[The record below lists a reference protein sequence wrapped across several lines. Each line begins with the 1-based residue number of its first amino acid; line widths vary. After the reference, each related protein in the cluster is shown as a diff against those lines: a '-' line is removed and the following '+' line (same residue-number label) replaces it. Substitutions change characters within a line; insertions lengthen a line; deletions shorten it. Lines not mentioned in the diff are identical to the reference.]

1 MQGVIH
7 LLLEA
12 YVSETIGAQHL
23 RPIRQMAGV
32 QGPPLATH
40 YYPDQLTTSL
50 LQAVSDYQGVPL
62 DNLLYSFGV
71 YFMRAPLMRQNYRA
85 FLEGHTTARR
95 FLEYVPAIHRHLGHT
110 FKEASLPE
118 LRYVDHGPEL
128 LEIIYDSPRLLC
140 RFLRGVLDGVSQYF
154 NEPLEIREME
164 CQQRG
169 APACRILVRFLAVR
183 RSGPPPDQPAFAGAR
198 GSGPY
203 QPGSSLG
210 SGPQRS
216 SGPMLPQQPPE
227 APARYEELAGSEA
240 KRLQGE
246 EEDLL
251 ILQLLSTRHVSA
263 PRQHTPGATLQPPL
277 DLALSLFEIAQWL
290 KISGVSAE
298 YTRLSLIQRSLTRLA
313 IQGFIESKFD
323 PRAAQQGAA
332 PDAGTP
338 DGQGVLAAQR
348 YRITPAG
355 QAWLRER
362 QQRRQG
368 Y

>member
-50 LQAVSDYQGVPL
+50 LQAISDYQGVPL
-62 DNLLYSFGV
+62 DDLLYSFGV

-85 FLEGHTTARR
+85 FLEGHSTARR
-95 FLEYVPAIHRHLGHT
+95 FLEHVPAIHRHLEQT

-128 LEIIYDSPRLLC
+128 LEIIYDSPRHLC

-169 APACRILVRFLAVR
+169 APACRILVRFLSVR
-183 RSGPPPDQPAFAGAR
+183 RAGPLPDQPAFAGAR

-203 QPGSSLG
+203 QPGSGLG
-210 SGPQRS
+210 SGPQ
-216 SGPMLPQQPPE
+216 QPPV
-227 APARYEELAGSEA
+227 APARYEELAESEA
-240 KRLQGE
+240 KRLRGE

-263 PRQHTPGATLQPPL
+263 PRPYTPGNMSQPPL

-323 PRAAQQGAA
+323 PRAAQQGTAA
-332 PDAGTP
+332 DAGTP

>member
-32 QGPPLATH
+32 QGPPLATQH
-40 YYPDQLTTSL
+40 YPDQLTTRL
-50 LQAVSDYQGVPL
+50 LQAVCDYQGVAL
-62 DNLLYSFGV
+62 DDLLYHFGV

-85 FLEGHTTARR
+85 FLEGYATARS
-95 FLEYVPAIHRHLGHT
+95 FLDHIPAIHRHLGQT
-110 FKEASLPE
+110 FKDASFPE
-118 LRYVDHGPEL
+118 MRYVDHGPEL
-128 LEIIYDSPRLLC
+128 LEIIYDSPRRLC
-140 RFLRGVLDGVSQYF
+140 RFLRGILDGVGECF

-169 APACRILVRFLAVR
+169 APACRILVRFLPAR
-183 RSGPPPDQPAFAGAR
+183 RSGPLPEHPTFAGTR

-203 QPGSSLG
+203 DPGSGLG

-216 SGPMLPQQPPE
+216 SGPMPPQPPE
-227 APARYEELAGSEA
+227 TPARYEDLAGSEA
-240 KRLQGE
+240 KRLREE

-251 ILQLLSTRHVSA
+251 ILHLLSPRRTSASRPHTRGGI
-263 PRQHTPGATLQPPL
+263 PQQPL

-290 KISGVSAE
+290 KTSGVSAE
-298 YTRLSLIQRSLTRLA
+298 YARLSLIQRSLTRLA

-323 PRAAQQGAA
+323 PRATQQNAV
-332 PDAGTP
+332 PDAATP

-355 QAWLRER
+355 QAWLREM